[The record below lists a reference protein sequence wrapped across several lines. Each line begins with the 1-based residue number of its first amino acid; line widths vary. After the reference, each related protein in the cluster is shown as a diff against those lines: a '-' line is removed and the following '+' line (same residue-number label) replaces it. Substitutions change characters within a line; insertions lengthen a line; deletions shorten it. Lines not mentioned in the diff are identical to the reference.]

1 MAITLLSTQSSVGPK
16 VAVET
21 QWSGTPSWWIYFGR
35 IFLTFFFTAA
45 AITLAFTDLEYKES
59 GSAVCAL
66 IALTLFLSACWSK
79 FSNRYRISRGA
90 ISASFGLLSIE
101 IHEIDVRDLKD
112 LVLKQSLAGRVLN
125 YGTLEFSSAGRDK
138 AEVIFA
144 GVPNPT
150 GVKDFVT
157 ELRRATPAS
166 REGSGTNGP

>member
-1 MAITLLSTQSSVGPK
+1 MAGEP
-16 VAVET
+16 
-21 QWSGTPSWWIYFGR
+21 QWGGTPSWWNYFGR
-35 IFLTFFFTAA
+35 IFLTLVFTVT
-45 AITLAFTDLEYKES
+45 AITLAFTDIEYKEVT
-59 GSAVCAL
+59 AVVCAL

-112 LVLKQSLAGRVLN
+112 LVLKQSLAGRMLN

-144 GVPNPT
+144 GIPNPT
-150 GVKDFVT
+150 GVKEFVT
-157 ELRRATPAS
+157 ELRRGTPAS
-166 REGSGTNGP
+166 RE